1 MQTPDKNE
9 NNEKNLLQVLID
21 AQIISQAQAQLA
33 QSDSENMSMT
43 IDEVL
48 LARGWLDAPT
58 LRKHAP
64 WLFAKRESTAESGE
78 VNIAMRKSGPLQITD
93 TQGSS
98 DDYGTNLAR
107 YRALM
112 RDILD

>member
-1 MQTPDKNE
+1 MQTPDDS
-9 NNEKNLLQVLID
+9 EKSLLQVLIE
-21 AQIISQAQAQLA
+21 AQIISPAQAQLA

-58 LRKHAP
+58 LEKHAP
-64 WLFAKRESTAESGE
+64 WMFKKDQSKTPTVDPRNGE
-78 VNIAMRKSGPLQITD
+78 TRKSGPLQITD

>member
-1 MQTPDKNE
+1 MQTPDE
-9 NNEKNLLQVLID
+9 NEKDLLQVLIE

-33 QSDSENMSMT
+33 QSDSENMGMT

-64 WLFAKRESTAESGE
+64 WLFAKRESNTDSVEIS
-78 VNIAMRKSGPLQITD
+78 AMRKSVPLQITD

>member
-9 NNEKNLLQVLID
+9 KDLLQVLIA

-64 WLFAKRESTAESGE
+64 WLFGKKESDVENAET
-78 VNIAMRKSGPLQITD
+78 NIAMRKSGPLQITD

>member
-9 NNEKNLLQVLID
+9 KDLLQVLIE

-64 WLFAKRESTAESGE
+64 WLFAKKESATDSAE
-78 VNIAMRKSGPLQITD
+78 VNSAMRKSGPLQITD

>member
-1 MQTPDKNE
+1 MQTPEKNE
-9 NNEKNLLQVLID
+9 KDLLQVLIE

-33 QSDSENMSMT
+33 QSESENMSMT

-64 WLFAKRESTAESGE
+64 WLFAKKESDRDSTEISS
-78 VNIAMRKSGPLQITD
+78 AMRKSGPYTTD
-93 TQGSS
+93 TKARPMT
-98 DDYGTNLAR
+98 TN
-107 YRALM
+107 
-112 RDILD
+112 

>member
-9 NNEKNLLQVLID
+9 KDLLQVFIE

-64 WLFAKRESTAESGE
+64 WLFAKKDSATDSAE
-78 VNIAMRKSGPLQITD
+78 VNSAMRKSGPLQITD

-112 RDILD
+112 RDI

>member
-1 MQTPDKNE
+1 MQDE
-9 NNEKNLLQVLID
+9 NDDNKLLQVLIE

-33 QSDSENMSMT
+33 QSDSENMGMT

-48 LARGWLDAPT
+48 LARGWLDKPI
-58 LRKHAP
+58 LEKYAP
-64 WLFAKRESTAESGE
+64 WLFS
-78 VNIAMRKSGPLQITD
+78 KSTD
-93 TQGSS
+93 TTGDAAKNRNSSQIRQSSQIRLSDTVGSS

-107 YRALM
+107 YRAIM

>member
-1 MQTPDKNE
+1 
-9 NNEKNLLQVLID
+9 
-21 AQIISQAQAQLA
+21 
-33 QSDSENMSMT
+33 
-43 IDEVL
+43 
-48 LARGWLDAPT
+48 
-58 LRKHAP
+58 
-64 WLFAKRESTAESGE
+64 
-78 VNIAMRKSGPLQITD
+78 MRKSGPLQITD

>member
-1 MQTPDKNE
+1 MQTPEKNE
-9 NNEKNLLQVLID
+9 KDLLQVLIE

-64 WLFAKRESTAESGE
+64 WLFAKKESDRDSTEISS
-78 VNIAMRKSGPLQITD
+78 AMRKSGPLQITD

-98 DDYGTNLAR
+98 DDYGANLAR

>member
-1 MQTPDKNE
+1 MQTPEKNE
-9 NNEKNLLQVLID
+9 KDLLQVLIE

-64 WLFAKRESTAESGE
+64 WLFAEKKSGSDSTEISS
-78 VNIAMRKSGPLQITD
+78 AMRKSGPLQITD

>member
-9 NNEKNLLQVLID
+9 KDLLQVLIE

-33 QSDSENMSMT
+33 PSDSENMSMT

-64 WLFAKRESTAESGE
+64 WLFAKKESATDSAE
-78 VNIAMRKSGPLQITD
+78 VNSAMRKAGPLQITD

>member
-1 MQTPDKNE
+1 MQTPEKNE
-9 NNEKNLLQVLID
+9 KDLLQVLIE

-64 WLFAKRESTAESGE
+64 WLFAKRESAADSTENNS
-78 VNIAMRKSGPLQITD
+78 AMRKSGPLQITD

>member
-9 NNEKNLLQVLID
+9 KDLLQVLIE

-64 WLFAKRESTAESGE
+64 WLFAKKESDSDSAE
-78 VNIAMRKSGPLQITD
+78 VNSAMRKSGPLQITD